1 MSDSMTDFEG
11 EFEVPSSLVVPG
23 SWIVGG
29 WSDVVISINKIPIT
43 SLQSFECIRDLNVGA
58 GTCSLQISDPNR
70 TLFDLYQAQDEIE
83 IFAKDPISE
92 FGRKIWGG
100 YADDINYTMQGGQV
114 LQISGKDYT
123 SRLQSQTYN
132 NASLSGSLY
141 SCINT
146 IMATQSDFT
155 YEGVPAS
162 LLQTVAANI
171 SNDSIYNSIKQ
182 LTDQSKSY
190 FVIDPETRDLTVW
203 PTTTITYSP
212 DALIEGTNILRQ
224 AKVKKNSEFLT
235 NKLQV
240 NYRTGTQTA
249 YEDSDSQTNYGMFSR
264 AFAVGNLGDTA
275 TAAAYQTTV
284 VTAKKE
290 PIEAYEIESSF
301 LFFSDPGEYILTQS
315 PTLNLD
321 GAFQILK
328 IGHNWSMN
336 GGFKT
341 KVLLNTQFVDTRIYM
356 ADLERRLRT
365 AERKVF
371 A

>member
-1 MSDSMTDFEG
+1 MTDFG
-11 EFEVPSSLVVPG
+11 GDFDVPSSLLVPG
-23 SWIVGG
+23 SWVVGG
-29 WSDVVISINKIPIT
+29 WSDVVISINKLPIA
-43 SLQSFECIRDLNVGA
+43 SLQSFECVRDLSVGA
-58 GTCSLQISDPNR
+58 GTCTLQISDPDR
-70 TLFDLYQAQDEIE
+70 TMFDLYQAQDEIE

-92 FGRKIWGG
+92 YGRKIWGG
-100 YADDINYTMQGGQV
+100 YADDINYTTQGGQV

-132 NASLSGSLY
+132 IAPATLSGTLY
-141 SCINT
+141 YCINT

-162 LLQTVAANI
+162 LLQSVAATI

-203 PTTTITYSP
+203 PVTSITYSP

-224 AKVKKNSEFLT
+224 AKVKKNSEFMT

-240 NYRTGTQTA
+240 NYRAGEGTV
-249 YEDSDSQTNYGMFSR
+249 YEDTAAQTDYGMFSR
-264 AFAVGNLGDTA
+264 AFAVGNLGNEA
-275 TAAAYQTTV
+275 TANAYEVTV
-284 VTAKKE
+284 VNAKKE

-328 IGHNWSMN
+328 ISHNWSMN
-336 GGFKT
+336 NGFRT

-356 ADLERRLRT
+356 ADLERRLRM

>member
-1 MSDSMTDFEG
+1 MTDFEW
-11 EFEVPSSLVVPG
+11 EFEVPSSLLVPG

-29 WSDVVISINKIPIT
+29 WNDIAVSINKLPVT
-43 SLQSFECIRDLNVGA
+43 SLQSFECVRDLNVGA
-58 GTCSLQISDPNR
+58 GTCTLQISDPNR

-92 FGRKIWGG
+92 YGRKIWGG
-100 YADDINYTMQGGQV
+100 FADDINYTIQGGQV

-132 NASLSGSLY
+132 NASLSGTLY
-141 SCINT
+141 SCINA

-162 LLQTVAANI
+162 LLESVAANI

-203 PTTTITYSP
+203 PSSTITYSP

-224 AKVKKNSEFLT
+224 SKIKKNSEFLT
-235 NKLQV
+235 NKLLI
-240 NYRTGTQTA
+240 NYRTGAGTA
-249 YEDSDSQTNYGMFSR
+249 IEDTTSQTDYGLFSR
-264 AFAVGNLGDTA
+264 SFAVGNLGDGA
-275 TAAAYQTTV
+275 TADAYSTTV
-284 VTAKKE
+284 VGAKKE

-328 IGHNWSMN
+328 IAHNWSQNN
-336 GGFKT
+336 GFRT
-341 KVLLNTQFVDTRIYM
+341 KVLLNTQFVDTRVYL
-356 ADLERRLRT
+356 ADLERRLRM
-365 AERKVF
+365 AERQVF
-371 A
+371 KAP